1 MLHIKL
7 YMYQLFRALG
17 YIHSHGIC
25 HRDIKPQNLLLN
37 PELGILKLCDFG
49 SAKQLI
55 RVIFRFFKYSRLK
68 IKYLGWTKRF
78 IYLFSILSCSRIN
91 LWCDWLH
98 MSNRCLVSWLCL
110 GRTSPWT
117 AYFPR
122 WFWCRSIS
130 RDYQNSW
137 NTNTRTNSRNEPQLY
152 RKALYTF

>member
-55 RVIFRFFKYSRLK
+55 RVKFWFFQKFEIKNYILRVNQTFHIFVLD
-68 IKYLGWTKRF
+68 IIVL
-78 IYLFSILSCSRIN
+78 
-91 LWCDWLH
+91 
-98 MSNRCLVSWLCL
+98 
-110 GRTSPWT
+110 
-117 AYFPR
+117 
-122 WFWCRSIS
+122 
-130 RDYQNSW
+130 QN
-137 NTNTRTNSRNEPQLY
+137 
-152 RKALYTF
+152 

>member
-55 RVIFRFFKYSRLK
+55 RVKFWFFKNSRLK
-68 IKYLGWTKRF
+68 IIYSGWTKRF

-137 NTNTRTNSRNEPQLY
+137 NTIKRLNLGYESRLH
-152 RKALYTF
+152 RV